1 MFADN
6 NSIIVVD
13 DRQDDIDRISS
24 VFNKH
29 GIGCRTFQTDGFNY
43 PEKPLKGVK
52 IAFLDINYTNT
63 GDEKAIFG
71 NLLSVIQHFIDK
83 DNGPF
88 VIVFWTTKTEYIERF
103 CEYVN
108 RDVHYTDLPNPMTIL
123 PLDKN
128 NFTDENLPSEVDKIY
143 SDPLVKCLFSF
154 YDELIRASDEC
165 MYEFTHRLKQPDETW
180 GTSHLFN
187 KRVKDLFSKIAIET
201 LGIENGRKYP
211 DRAIKETLAP
221 IFLHTL
227 LNNGSKVWDNFL
239 EIGDKDKD
247 YFKEIDISDVAPY
260 LNSYIHIE
268 THNIENDARG
278 SVRFIKDE
286 NDCFKN
292 MIGLSKE
299 EWVLN
304 NLLNKK
310 KTKIDG
316 EYFIIALEF
325 SAACDYAQGKTRL
338 HKYIMGICLLAENL
352 RTLKP
357 KNIGDNIFS
366 LGFSFIYVDK
376 TVSLLLD
383 FNSVITEEDKNIF
396 GILGDAEFQLKNEIM
411 NVIASKYADHI
422 TRIGFNKF

>member
-1 MFADN
+1 M
-6 NSIIVVD
+6 
-13 DRQDDIDRISS
+13 
-24 VFNKH
+24 
-29 GIGCRTFQTDGFNY
+29 
-43 PEKPLKGVK
+43 
-52 IAFLDINYTNT
+52 
-63 GDEKAIFG
+63 
-71 NLLSVIQHFIDK
+71 
-83 DNGPF
+83 
-88 VIVFWTTKTEYIERF
+88 FWTTKTEYIERF